1 MIFPFIVQVSSEDG
15 LSEYG
20 EEPAGVSIWQ
30 VGQLR
35 EEPVGVSIWQVGQ
48 LREEDRDS
56 PRLRQSWAH
65 DNTAATMRTCFHA
78 TQLLVIFIIF
88 LGATSFRHSET

>member
-1 MIFPFIVQVSSEDG
+1 MPVAGAGENTRIFTGSGSSQKVRHRLHNTVLQIYILMIFPFIVQVSSEDG

-35 EEPVGVSIWQVGQ
+35 EE
-48 LREEDRDS
+48 DRDS

-65 DNTAATMRTCFHA
+65 DNTAATT
-78 TQLLVIFIIF
+78 
-88 LGATSFRHSET
+88 